1 MTVIPFPS
9 CRFTPA
15 DLAAF
20 YEVALPKCSRGSW
33 AGVARQT
40 GRHHDRLLV
49 SLPGVS
55 YPVFVF
61 ERDRAGCY
69 RLWFKDGDGARC
81 IGTGDHCR
89 CMPRHLANGICPSSF
104 QDRIGV
110 MIGSSFI
117 MSFLTIITEF

>member
-15 DLAAF
+15 DLTAF

-55 YPVFVF
+55 YPVFIF

-69 RLWFKDGDGARC
+69 RLWFKHGDGARC
-81 IGTGDHCR
+81 IGTGTTAGAC
-89 CMPRHLANGICPSSF
+89 LSIWQTSSL
-104 QDRIGV
+104 RRRSRTV
-110 MIGSSFI
+110 SV
-117 MSFLTIITEF
+117 

>member
-40 GRHHDRLLV
+40 ARYHDRLLI
-49 SLPGVS
+49 SLPGVNE
-55 YPVFVF
+55 PVFVF
-61 ERDRAGCY
+61 ERDVAGYY
-69 RLWFKDGDGARC
+69 RLWFKDGGGERC
-81 IGTGDHCR
+81 IGTGTTVAACLSIWQPAPVR
-89 CMPRHLANGICPSSF
+89 RRSAAVPAG
-104 QDRIGV
+104 
-110 MIGSSFI
+110 
-117 MSFLTIITEF
+117 

>member
-40 GRHHDRLLV
+40 GRYNDRLLV

-55 YPVFVF
+55 EPVFVF
-61 ERDRAGCY
+61 ERDRAGYY
-69 RLWFKDGDGARC
+69 RLWFKDSGGGRC
-81 IGTGDHCR
+81 IGTGTTAAACLSIWKTAPAR
-89 CMPRHLANGICPSSF
+89 RRSASIPVGN
-104 QDRIGV
+104 
-110 MIGSSFI
+110 
-117 MSFLTIITEF
+117 

>member
-40 GRHHDRLLV
+40 GRYNDRLLV

-55 YPVFVF
+55 EPVFVF
-61 ERDRAGCY
+61 ERDRAGYY
-69 RLWFKDGDGARC
+69 RLWFKDSGGGRC
-81 IGTGDHCR
+81 IGTGTTAAACLSIWKTAPAR
-89 CMPRHLANGICPSSF
+89 RRPASVPVGN
-104 QDRIGV
+104 
-110 MIGSSFI
+110 
-117 MSFLTIITEF
+117 

>member
-40 GRHHDRLLV
+40 GRHHDRLLI
-49 SLPGVS
+49 SLPGVNE
-55 YPVFVF
+55 PVFVF
-61 ERDRAGCY
+61 ERDIAGHY
-69 RLWFKDGDGARC
+69 RLWFKDGDGGRC
-81 IGTGDHCR
+81 IGTGTTAAACLCIWQPAAAR
-89 CMPRHLANGICPSSF
+89 RRERVQVAVPAG
-104 QDRIGV
+104 
-110 MIGSSFI
+110 
-117 MSFLTIITEF
+117 